1 MGLQCERDIVK
12 GEEHVFKPHT
22 AACAYP
28 RCRTASGQI
37 GTLLPFDMHNRRE
50 EKRSQTDAPTA
61 P

>member
-12 GEEHVFKPHT
+12 GEKHVFKPHT

-28 RCRTASGQI
+28 RCGTASGQI

-50 EKRSQTDAPTA
+50 E
-61 P
+61 